1 MIKQTI
7 VALLLS
13 VGASSVFAAGTVKV
27 FSNGSSEAKTLTGAE
42 HLIDLVGQP
51 RLANSWWPG
60 AVISEELAT
69 AAALRQQQALLTRLA
84 EQGADRNSVA
94 FFHGAEQGADSS
106 ADDAAAINALR
117 QQIQALKV
125 TGRQKINLDPDIV
138 RVAERGNPPLQGN
151 YTLWVGP
158 PPSTVTL
165 FGLISRP
172 GKQPFTPGRDVAS
185 YLSGQ
190 NLLSGADRSYAWVV
204 YPDGRTQKAPV
215 AYWNKRHVEPM
226 PGSIIYVGLA
236 DSVWSETPDALN
248 ADILQTLTQRIP
260 Q

>member
-7 VALLLS
+7 VALILS

-84 EQGADRNSVA
+84 
-94 FFHGAEQGADSS
+94 DSS
-106 ADDAAAINALR
+106 AEDAAAINALR

-151 YTLWVGP
+151 YTLWVGSA
-158 PPSTVTL
+158 PSTVTL

-172 GKQPFTPGRDVAS
+172 GYQPFTTGRDVAS

-190 NLLSGADRSYAWVV
+190 SLLSGADRSYAGVV

-236 DSVWSETPDALN
+236 DSVWSKTPDALN

>member
-84 EQGADRNSVA
+84 ELA
-94 FFHGAEQGADSS
+94 ADSS

-185 YLSGQ
+185 YLSDQ
-190 NLLSGADRSYAWVV
+190 SLLSGADRSYAWVV

-236 DSVWSETPDALN
+236 DSVWSETPYALI
-248 ADILQTLTQRIP
+248 ADILQTLTQLIP

>member
-7 VALLLS
+7 VALILS

-51 RLANSWWPG
+51 RLA
-60 AVISEELAT
+60 ELA
-69 AAALRQQQALLTRLA
+69 
-84 EQGADRNSVA
+84 
-94 FFHGAEQGADSS
+94 ADSS

-151 YTLWVGP
+151 YTLWVGT

-185 YLSGQ
+185 YLSDQ
-190 NLLSGADRSYAWVV
+190 SLLSGADRSYAWVV
-204 YPDGRTQKAPV
+204 YPSGRTQKAPV

>member
-7 VALLLS
+7 VALILS

-51 RLANSWWPG
+51 RL
-60 AVISEELAT
+60 
-69 AAALRQQQALLTRLA
+69 
-84 EQGADRNSVA
+84 
-94 FFHGAEQGADSS
+94 AEQGADSS